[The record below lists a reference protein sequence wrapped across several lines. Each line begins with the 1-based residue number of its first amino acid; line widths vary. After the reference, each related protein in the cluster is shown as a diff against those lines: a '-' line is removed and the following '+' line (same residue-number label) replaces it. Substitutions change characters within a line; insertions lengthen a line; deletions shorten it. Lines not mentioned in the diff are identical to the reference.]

1 MGTEEFWVPAVMAAV
16 SAGGNAVNQR
26 NANQRADQDEAQAIR
41 NQANFADQAN
51 SKVRSQIN
59 QIKASDTTPIAN
71 KATGDYVAQ
80 LRKNAAGATQ
90 GASTTSG
97 DQTFGASTSALAPS
111 TVGSKRYQ
119 SDAAGAQKQTQDYGN
134 TYAGEMGNLDA
145 ATRMRTNEG
154 LSMETLATGLNQL
167 NSASWGKNFVDQLR
181 AKQDS
186 QANPWVSL
194 FSNMLGGA
202 AKSYA
207 TNAVPGASS
216 YGKIPAGGTGIM
228 SDSGLAPSGGSMV
241 A

>member
-1 MGTEEFWVPAVMAAV
+1 MAAV
-16 SAGGNAVNQR
+16 SAGGQAVNQR
-26 NANQRADQDEAQAIR
+26 NANQRSDQDEAQAIR

-51 SKVRSQIN
+51 SKVRQQITN
-59 QIKASDTTPIAN
+59 IKNSDTTPIAS

-80 LRKNAAGATQ
+80 LRKNAAGSTQ
-90 GASTTSG
+90 GGSTTG
-97 DQTFGASTSALAPS
+97 GTQTFGASTSSLSPS
-111 TVGSKRYQ
+111 TIGSSRYKG
-119 SDAAGAQKQTQDYGN
+119 DTAASQKEVQDYGN

-154 LSMETLATGLNQL
+154 LQMDTLATGLNQL

-194 FSNMLGGA
+194 FSNILGNGA
-202 AKSYA
+202 KAYA
-207 TNAVPGASS
+207 MNATPGGGG
-216 YGKIPAGGTGIM
+216 YKIPAGGNGIM